1 MNIRRSHTRALAAG
15 GAAIVLAVAVL
26 VLAPGKASFAR
37 LRRGRALNVIVIT
50 LDTTRA
56 DRLPCYGFREVDT
69 PTLDAFAARGIR
81 FENCISQ
88 TPLTLPSHTTIMT
101 GTYPPFHGV
110 RDNGGFILPPAL
122 TTMAEVFQKRDYRTA
137 AFVAAYVLDSKWG
150 LARGFDTYFDK
161 FDLSRYETISL
172 GSVQRPA
179 NEVLDEALPW
189 LDKARSGPFF
199 AWIHLYDPHTPY
211 EPPPPFDK
219 KYRHPYLGEIAFA
232 DSQLGRLWEFLDRNG
247 LRDNTVLAFMSD
259 HGESLG
265 AHQESS
271 HGFFVYQEVLHVPL
285 IFVTPYAKLWNR
297 TSPQL
302 VTLADVMP
310 TILDMAGL
318 PAPPEVQGRSLV
330 PQFFDPRKT
339 SPEAGYAY
347 SETYYPRFHYGWS
360 DLKSFQDRRYKLILA
375 PELELYDLQDDP
387 RESRNLAARNPA
399 LARDLY
405 AKATQFIDRASKNA
419 LSVDM
424 TRMDEETRQ
433 RLAALGYV
441 GSFMD
446 ASKLQGRVLGN
457 PREKIGIFNRL
468 GEARELGLEG
478 RGEEGIKII
487 REIIA
492 EDPEIIDAYFSLGNI
507 YFKERRYKEA
517 RAAFE
522 QALARKPDDA
532 FTVINLANSI
542 LGLGKPDEAESLVL
556 GFMNKGFQ
564 DSQLYHLLG
573 SMKFIQKKYAE
584 SAAYFEKCL
593 TLNSASAASHSSLA
607 AIAIVQGD
615 TAQAEEHLAKAREIN
630 PKLHNLYYNW
640 AQLYEKRNELDKA
653 AEAYKKELEISP
665 KNYKAAYNLSR
676 VYRLQGREDEE
687 LASLNKAREL
697 APDFPLTYFYLARL
711 DLGRGRDY
719 EAAVELVKKGIGL
732 GPDKADLPL
741 GYFLLADLYNRL
753 GREDLSQDYA
763 RKGREAAAAAGT
775 SSSDR

>member
-1 MNIRRSHTRALAAG
+1 VKKRTWIIIAAATVLLLALALFVIFPG
-15 GAAIVLAVAVL
+15 GRNF
-26 VLAPGKASFAR
+26 AS
-37 LRRGRALNVIVIT
+37 LRKGRDFNVILIT

-56 DRLPCYGFREVDT
+56 DKLGCYGCAQIAT
-69 PTLDAFAARGIR
+69 PVIDGFAKRGLR
-81 FENCISQ
+81 FEHCIAQ
-88 TPLTLPSHTTIMT
+88 TPLTLPSHTSIMS
-101 GTYPPFHGV
+101 GTFPLYHGV
-110 RDNGGFILPPAL
+110 RDNGGFIVPPAL
-122 TTMAEVFQKRDYRTA
+122 TTLAEVFQARHYQTA

-150 LARGFDTYFDK
+150 LNQGFDTYFDK

-189 LDKARSGPFF
+189 LDKAKSGKFF

-232 DSQLGRLWEFLDRNG
+232 DSQLGRLWEFLDKNK
-247 LRDNTVLAFMSD
+247 LRDNTILAFMSD

-285 IFVTPYAKLWNR
+285 IFVTPYAKLRNR
-297 TSPQL
+297 TSKQV

-310 TILDMAGL
+310 TLLDMAGF

-330 PQFFDPRKT
+330 PQFFDPGN
-339 SPEAGYAY
+339 EAPDSGYAY
-347 SETYYPRFHYGWS
+347 SETFYPRFHYGWS
-360 DLKSFQDRRYKLILA
+360 DLKSYQDRRYKLILA
-375 PELELYDLQDDP
+375 PELELYDLESDP
-387 RESRNLAARNPA
+387 REMQNLADRNPSV
-399 LARDLY
+399 ARDLY
-405 AKATQFIDRASKNA
+405 AKATQFIARASKNA
-419 LSVDM
+419 LSLDM

-468 GEARELGLEG
+468 GQARELGLEG
-478 RGEEGIKII
+478 KSEEGIRII

-507 YFKERRYKEA
+507 YFKDHRFKEA
-517 RAAFE
+517 RVAFE
-522 QALARKPDDA
+522 QALAKKPDDA
-532 FTVINLANSI
+532 FTVINLANTI
-542 LGLGKPDEAESLVL
+542 LGLGKPDEAETLVL
-556 GFMNKGFQ
+556 GFLNKGFQ

-573 SMKFIQKKYAE
+573 NLKYTQKKYGEAI
-584 SAAYFEKCL
+584 AYFEKCL

-615 TAQAEEHLAKAREIN
+615 LVRAEDHLTRARDIN

-640 AQLYEKRNELDKA
+640 AQLFEKRDDLDKA
-653 AEAYKKELEISP
+653 AEAYRKELENSP
-665 KNYKAAYNLSR
+665 KNYKAAFNLSR

-687 LASLNKAREL
+687 LAFLNKTKDL
-697 APDFPLTYFYLARL
+697 APDFPLTYFYLARI
-711 DLGRGRDY
+711 DIRRNRDY
-719 EAAVELVKKGIGL
+719 ESAVAMVKKGIEL
-732 GPDKADLPL
+732 GPDKGDLPL

-753 GREDLSQDYA
+753 GRDDLSQEFA
-763 RKGREAAAAAGT
+763 RKGQEATAAA
-775 SSSDR
+775 SSGR